1 MDRSDANRT
10 TSASSR
16 MDQKIG
22 KRRSRLLA
30 ESHFPEK
37 DTNIFAGWKK
47 TSNASDENRRR
58 ERPSFHPASVLE
70 PVQHFAG
77 HFGRD
82 RGRNGF
88 LQARETDA
96 FALTNS

>member
-1 MDRSDANRT
+1 
-10 TSASSR
+10 

-30 ESHFPEK
+30 ETHFPEK
-37 DTNIFAGWKK
+37 DTDTFAGWKK
-47 TSNASDENRRR
+47 TSNALDENRRQ
-58 ERPSFHPASVLE
+58 ERPSFHPASVLK

-82 RGRNGF
+82 RGGFNGF
-88 LQARETDA
+88 LQTGETDTS
-96 FALTNS
+96 ALTNS